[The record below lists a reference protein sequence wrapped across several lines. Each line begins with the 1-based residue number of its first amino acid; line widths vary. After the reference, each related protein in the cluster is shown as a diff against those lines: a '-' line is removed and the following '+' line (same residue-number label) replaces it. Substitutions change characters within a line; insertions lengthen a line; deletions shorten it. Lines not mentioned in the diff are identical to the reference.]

1 MWGFLIFGAGLA
13 FLSAGCQDSRVTSL
27 EQRVNQLEE
36 RTRQLEAERK
46 KVSEDDAAIRVRLV
60 ACIAEAD
67 ADFQSN
73 MERNGTKARNGTYN
87 VPVPLLAEMQKQ
99 KQGKIEECRI
109 LYSK

>member
-1 MWGFLIFGAGLA
+1 
-13 FLSAGCQDSRVTSL
+13 LSAGCQDGRVTSL
-27 EQRVNQLEE
+27 EQRVNRLEE
-36 RTRQLEAERK
+36 RTRQLEAEQNK
-46 KVSEDDAAIRVRLV
+46 GSEDDTARRAKLENCV
-60 ACIAEAD
+60 AEAD

-87 VPVPLLAEMQKQ
+87 VPVPLLTEMQRQ